1 MVRGIQG
8 LMLNASREDYRRQRV
23 NKLLPEKL
31 DKTRAQG
38 HLEVFGTLASSFVN
52 FSTCRL
58 DFEGS
63 LECFLPQY
71 LQDLHGN
78 LPASRLPRLPVRGLL
93 SISLLWSSLTPVLRG
108 KQPGPPPQR
117 IDARCPTVW
126 NRRPCEDSKCRNFK
140 LQFDFSRF
148 TCSGNLSGRLTYF

>member
-8 LMLNASREDYRRQRV
+8 LMLNASREDYRRQCV

-31 DKTRAQG
+31 HKTKAQG
-38 HLEVFGTLASSFVN
+38 HLEVFGTLTSSFVN

-78 LPASRLPRLPVRGLL
+78 LPGSHLPQLPV
-93 SISLLWSSLTPVLRG
+93 
-108 KQPGPPPQR
+108 
-117 IDARCPTVW
+117 
-126 NRRPCEDSKCRNFK
+126 N
-140 LQFDFSRF
+140 DFS
-148 TCSGNLSGRLTYF
+148 SNMMSK

>member
-8 LMLNASREDYRRQRV
+8 LMLNASREDYRRQCV

-31 DKTRAQG
+31 HKTKAQG
-38 HLEVFGTLASSFVN
+38 HLEVFGTLTSSFVN

-78 LPASRLPRLPVRGLL
+78 LPASHLPRLPVGGLL
-93 SISLLWSSLTPVLRG
+93 SIS
-108 KQPGPPPQR
+108 
-117 IDARCPTVW
+117 
-126 NRRPCEDSKCRNFK
+126 
-140 LQFDFSRF
+140 
-148 TCSGNLSGRLTYF
+148 

>member
-31 DKTRAQG
+31 HKTKAQG
-38 HLEVFGTLASSFVN
+38 HLEVFGTLTSSLVN

-63 LECFLPQY
+63 LECFLPQD

-78 LPASRLPRLPVRGLL
+78 LPASHLP
-93 SISLLWSSLTPVLRG
+93 
-108 KQPGPPPQR
+108 
-117 IDARCPTVW
+117 
-126 NRRPCEDSKCRNFK
+126 
-140 LQFDFSRF
+140 
-148 TCSGNLSGRLTYF
+148 